1 MRCADTDLTPHPT
14 AAEGLADDEAAL
26 SADKQALSFLDSLL
40 GKEKAVELSEE
51 VSVRKLQDQ
60 VLESMQ
66 KGDKAEVARLEAKV
80 REAQA
85 AAKAEEA
92 KIAKLEAEE
101 AKEVIS
107 TRKSVRPCTCTCRNT
122 RCVSYAGLGG
132 GGARCEG
139 EEREGGGGQSG
150 GQGGTA

>member
-1 MRCADTDLTPHPT
+1 MPPKLPSARARPTPSVRCADTDLTPHPT

-92 KIAKLEAEE
+92 KIAMLQAEE

-107 TRKSVRPCTCTCRNT
+107 TRECVRPYTCTPQYAVRFLRRPRRR
-122 RCVSYAGLGG
+122 RCSLRG
-132 GGARCEG
+132 
-139 EEREGGGGQSG
+139 
-150 GQGGTA
+150 